1 MSDTQNIDLVRDLA
15 RATSALAAN
24 RAALEAAIADERAAD
39 SALDALPGASII
51 RRFVPPIVERMVLD
65 MAQQFVFGDVHDT
78 SANALRS
85 EIERARSYLTNIFY
99 DDEEA
104 VEAAIEAAR
113 AEAAVKI
120 LRADVEG
127 WEVAVLDAED
137 ALAEAPE
144 EEVGAR

>member
-1 MSDTQNIDLVRDLA
+1 
-15 RATSALAAN
+15 
-24 RAALEAAIADERAAD
+24 
-39 SALDALPGASII
+39 
-51 RRFVPPIVERMVLD
+51 
-65 MAQQFVFGDVHDT
+65 
-78 SANALRS
+78 LRS